1 MKKHDSDFGA
11 MIIFILSRAIS
22 AVSSSVTEIVQ
33 LNETQMRTWK
43 YRKSLILLQ
52 SLHSATTTAVPRA
65 NIYSDTA
72 TDGR

>member
-1 MKKHDSDFGA
+1 MKKQDSDFGA

-52 SLHSATTTAVPRA
+52 SLHSAATTAVTRA
-65 NIYSDTA
+65 NIYSDT
-72 TDGR
+72 DGR